1 MLEILTMA
9 SECSSP
15 VLAII
20 LRVVKNLLSLI
31 QIIAPLLLMIGATM
45 HLIKMMQN
53 PDEKKNFSKIRN

>member
-31 QIIAPLLLMIGATM
+31 QIIAPLLLMIGAT
-45 HLIKMMQN
+45 
-53 PDEKKNFSKIRN
+53 S